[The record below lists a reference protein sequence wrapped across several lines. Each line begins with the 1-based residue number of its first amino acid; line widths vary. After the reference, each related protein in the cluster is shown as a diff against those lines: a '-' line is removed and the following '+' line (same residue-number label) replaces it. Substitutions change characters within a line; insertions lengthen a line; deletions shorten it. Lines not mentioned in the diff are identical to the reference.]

1 MGRLLGTLVSA
12 ALVGVSPAWAAG
24 GFSLPFDSVG
34 ASGMGF
40 AGVDAADYDPG
51 AAVRNPALHG
61 LALES
66 GLATGAHFAHLS
78 TQFQGVAVREGT
90 DGSTISGGNSGRSG
104 RVDAPIPD
112 WTWTRRMS
120 DRFAVG
126 VTLAAPYGTSQHRDA
141 DWKGRYNA
149 IDTVIRG
156 IELTPGAAWQV
167 TPRLR
172 VGVGARLHW
181 FDFEYSNDV
190 DLGAIV
196 QREVEARAGAD
207 LATPACALAGEETLP
222 GKYDF
227 RHRAE
232 ASRFT
237 AAWQAG
243 LRMALT
249 DQVAVGLSYLSPIEH
264 GLHGDATRQRLG
276 WTLEDFENDP
286 CFSTTRVA
294 LLATGG
300 SFEEE
305 VVALV
310 RAATSDTGFGL
321 TLTLPETL
329 SSGVAWTVDRWTFAS
344 SLRWTRWSRFD
355 EVIIRFDNATPTV
368 RSRLEFQDAYLVA
381 LGMRYQLNERWTLS
395 AGVAGESAA
404 VSDENRSATS
414 ADAGRLYLTGGFS
427 WVVNERRTVDFS
439 TGVLRSRGGEV
450 DDVDPMTG
458 NRVTGRYQP
467 LTLLWFGLRMRWRL

>member
-1 MGRLLGTLVSA
+1 MRRIVGTLVGLMLA
-12 ALVGVSPAWAAG
+12 GLSPAWSAG
-24 GFSLPFDSVG
+24 GFALPFDSVG

-66 GLATGAHFAHLS
+66 GLASGAHFAHLS
-78 TQFQGVAVREGT
+78 TQFEGEAVREGT

-112 WTWTRRMS
+112 WTWTRRLNE
-120 DRFAVG
+120 RVAVG
-126 VTLAAPYGTSQHRDA
+126 ATLAAPYGTSQHRDA

-156 IELTPGAAWQV
+156 IELTPGAAWQM
-167 TPRLR
+167 TPRIR
-172 VGVGARLHW
+172 VGAGLRLHW
-181 FDFEYSNDV
+181 FDFQYSNDV
-190 DLGAIV
+190 DLGAVV
-196 QREVEARAGAD
+196 QREVQARTGVD
-207 LATPACALAGEETLP
+207 LVTPACLVAGEDALP

-232 ASRFT
+232 ASRFA

-243 LRMALT
+243 LRVALT
-249 DQVAVGLSYLSPIEH
+249 DRLAAGMSYLAPIEH
-264 GLHGDATRQRLG
+264 GLDGEATRQRLG
-276 WTLEDFENDP
+276 WTVEEFENDP
-286 CFSTTRVA
+286 CFLTTRTA

-300 SFEEE
+300 SFEDE

-310 RAATSDTGFGL
+310 RAATTDTGFGL

-329 SSGVAWTVDRWTFAS
+329 SSGVTWSGERWTFAG

-355 EVIIRFDNATPTV
+355 EVVIRFDNATPTI
-368 RSRLEFQDAYLVA
+368 RRQLGFQDAYLVA
-381 LGMRYQLNERWTLS
+381 LGLRYRLNERWTLS
-395 AGVAGESAA
+395 TGVAGESAA
-404 VSDENRSATS
+404 VSDANRSASS

-439 TGVLRSRGGEV
+439 TGVLRSREGEV
-450 DDVDPMTG
+450 DDLDPMTG

-467 LTLLWFGLRMRWRL
+467 LTLLWFGLRMRWRM